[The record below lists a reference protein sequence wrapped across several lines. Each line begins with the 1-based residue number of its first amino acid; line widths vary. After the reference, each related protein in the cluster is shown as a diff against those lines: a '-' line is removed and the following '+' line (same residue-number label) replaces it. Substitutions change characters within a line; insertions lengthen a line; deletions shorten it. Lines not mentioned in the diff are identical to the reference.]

1 MTNVL
6 TTVQEKI
13 PYTIYS
19 GDTATWKITDLNTDY
34 SNSAYTLTYYFRLES
49 TGASFT
55 VNATADNDD
64 YLITLSAST
73 TASITAGKYHFI
85 AYVTRSSDSARVT
98 VDRGQVEVKPNLAS
112 SSADP
117 RTHAKI
123 MLDKIESLLEG
134 KADKDVS
141 SYSIQGRSLNKMSVS
156 ELLEWRN
163 YYKAEY
169 NRELNKMRNE
179 NGDGSGST
187 IKVSFGN
194 TATLGYYDHHKNRRY
209 RTGN

>member
-6 TTVQEKI
+6 TTIQEKI

-19 GDTATWKITDLNTDY
+19 GDTAIWKITDLNTDY
-34 SNSAYTLTYYFRLES
+34 SNSTHTLSYYFRLES
-49 TGASFT
+49 TGAGFS
-55 VNATADNDD
+55 VNASADNDD

-73 TASITAGKYHFI
+73 TAGKTAGIYHFI

-98 VDRGQVEVKPNLAS
+98 VDRGQVEIKPNLAS

-117 RTHAKI
+117 RSHAKI

-141 SYSIQGRSLNKMSVS
+141 SYSIAGRSLNKMSVS

-179 NGDGSGST
+179 NGDGSGNT

-194 TATLGYYDHHKNRRY
+194 TSTVGY
-209 RTGN
+209 

>member
-6 TTVQEKI
+6 TTIQEKI

-19 GDTATWKITDLNTDY
+19 GDTAIWKITDLNTDY
-34 SNSAYTLTYYFRLES
+34 SNSTHTLSYYFRLES
-49 TGASFT
+49 TGAGFT
-55 VNATADNDD
+55 VNASADNDD

-73 TASITAGKYHFI
+73 TAGKTAGIYHFI

-98 VDRGQVEVKPNLAS
+98 VDRGQVEIKPNLAS

-117 RTHAKI
+117 RSHAKI

-141 SYSIQGRSLNKMSVS
+141 SYSIAGRSLNKMSVS

-179 NGDGSGST
+179 NGDGSGNT

-194 TATLGYYDHHKNRRY
+194 TS
-209 RTGN
+209 

>member
-6 TTVQEKI
+6 TNVQEKI

-19 GDTATWKITDLNTDY
+19 GDTALWKITDLNTDY
-34 SNSAYTLTYYFRLES
+34 SNSTHTLSYYFRLES
-49 TGASFT
+49 TGAGFT
-55 VNATADNDD
+55 VNASADNDD

-73 TASITAGKYHFI
+73 TAGKTAGIYHYI
-85 AYVTRSSDSARVT
+85 AYVTRASDSARVT
-98 VDRGQVEVKPNLAS
+98 VDRGQVEIKPNLAS

-117 RTHAKI
+117 RSHAKV

-134 KADKDVS
+134 KADKDVA
-141 SYSIQGRSLNKMSVS
+141 SYSIAGRSLNKMSVS

-179 NGDGSGST
+179 NGDGSGNT

-194 TATLGYYDHHKNRRY
+194 TSTLGYYDHHRNRKY
-209 RTGN
+209 KIGN